1 MKIPQMKRG
10 SFKHGAYIM
19 TQMGYSRPNVQC
31 SSYKTPIENLYVCGA
46 STFPGG
52 MITFGGGYNAA
63 KVVAEDLGLKIWWNE
78 PASVTAAREKGFLL

>member
-1 MKIPQMKRG
+1 
-10 SFKHGAYIM
+10 M

-31 SSYKTPIENLYVCGA
+31 SSNRTPIDHLYLCGA

-63 KVVAEDLGLKIWWNE
+63 NAVAKDLGLKIWWTE
-78 PASVTAAREKGFLL
+78 PESVGAARDKGFLL